1 MILLYSSLNRRRNK
15 RVLPL
20 PLPRPRKRRLVAH
33 RLEYAERAALPPPV
47 VGSAILAR
55 SIELPA
61 ARIYRGK
68 RWQQLLL
75 RLRAVLGG

>member
-1 MILLYSSLNRRRNK
+1 MILLYSSLNRRRHK

-20 PLPRPRKRRLVAH
+20 PLPRFRKRRLVAR
-33 RLEYAERAALPPPV
+33 RLAVSDPLPPPV